1 MNTKLLLAS
10 AVILAFTL
18 NAPAQE
24 PQPQTPSPA
33 DQQTEPDSN
42 AITINILGEA
52 NRPGRV
58 TLPRGSGL
66 LDAIASVGGFSRSA
80 NPRKITII
88 HKSAGPKPDFVKID
102 MNPIM
107 NGTAKDIILKDGDTV
122 VIGQST
128 F

>member
-24 PQPQTPSPA
+24 PPPQAPPPA
-33 DQQTEPDSN
+33 DQQAESGSN

-66 LDAIASVGGFSRSA
+66 LDAIASVGGFSRIA

-88 HKSAGPKPDFVKID
+88 HKTAGPKPDFVKID
-102 MNPIM
+102 WYPIVQ
-107 NGTAKDIILKDGDTV
+107 GSAKDFILRDGDTI